1 MSWSLK
7 YVPTVYS
14 SLNKDIVIIIII
26 TAPWGPVRFVQINVH
41 LYEIREQII
50 SSQKGPNTT
59 LKFNS
64 K

>member
-1 MSWSLK
+1 M
-7 YVPTVYS
+7 PTLYS
-14 SLNKDIVIIIII
+14 SLHEDIVIIII
-26 TAPWGPVRFVQINVH
+26 TAPRVPVRFVQINIH

-50 SSQKGPNTT
+50 QSQKGPNTT